1 MGEKMELTI
10 NDLKQLLNTDS
21 IQTKTEFPNL
31 IGKDVIIRTY
41 SAGAHFGTL
50 SAKSGNEVVLMN
62 ARRLWRFWCSKGIAL
77 SGVATH
83 GVQYPK
89 SKICEPV
96 ESIWLEAIEIIP
108 CTPEAAK
115 NLREAPHAQ
124 QE

>member
-1 MGEKMELTI
+1 MELTI
-10 NDLKQLLNTDS
+10 NDLKQLLNPVSTP
-21 IQTKTEFPNL
+21 TETFSL
-31 IGKDVIIRTY
+31 IGQEVIIRTY

-50 SAKSGNEVVLMN
+50 SAKSGNEVILTN
-62 ARRLWRFWCSKGIAL
+62 ARRLWRFWCAKGIAL

-108 CTPEAAK
+108 CTPEAAQ